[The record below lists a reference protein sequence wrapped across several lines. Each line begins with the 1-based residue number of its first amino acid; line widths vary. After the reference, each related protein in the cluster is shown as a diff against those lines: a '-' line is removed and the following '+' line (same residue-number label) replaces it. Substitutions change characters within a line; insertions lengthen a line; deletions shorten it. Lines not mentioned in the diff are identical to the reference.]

1 MFDLIPLIKAVGY
14 LGIFGIVFAESGL
27 FIGFFLPG
35 DSLLFT
41 AGFLASQGF
50 LNIWNLIFVIFI
62 GAVIGDNFGYAFGKK
77 VGPMIFKKE
86 DSFLF
91 HKDNLNKAKMFYEK
105 YGGKAVILARFMPG
119 IRTFAPILAGVGK
132 MKYSKFLAFNI
143 IGGALWGMGLPL
155 LGYYLGNVIPNI
167 DRYIVFIV
175 LLIILISV
183 SPMIWHVIK
192 DKTTRDRILNILY
205 KKTKYTNK
213 SRTFQRSIRPRWKD
227 FFNTHSSPQQ
237 ATEYSGKVR
246 DKLVV
251 FNWKMNPETLEGAID
266 IAKKSD
272 HKNIVIAPPFV
283 FIEEVGK
290 IIKKAELGAQDLF
303 YKDIKSGSFTGEI
316 SASELA
322 NLGVKYVI
330 IGHSERRAMGESDE
344 IISKKI
350 KTALGSGLVPILC
363 VGESQ
368 KESGIMNNELNASKE
383 FVRNQLEKDL
393 ALIHNSSF
401 LIRNSLIVAYE
412 PIWAI
417 GTGNNCSPEIALK
430 MIEFIKNILNSQ
442 LLIHN
447 SLILYGGS
455 VNPENINDFI
465 KYKGIDGVLVGGASL
480 DPKLFF

>member
-14 LGIFGIVFAESGL
+14 LGIFGIVFAESGF

-50 LNIWNLIFVIFI
+50 LNIWNLVFVIFI

-183 SPMIWHVIK
+183 SPMIWHVLK
-192 DKTTRDRILNILY
+192 DRNTRERILNILY
-205 KKTKYTNK
+205 KKTKYTN
-213 SRTFQRSIRPRWKD
+213 
-227 FFNTHSSPQQ
+227 
-237 ATEYSGKVR
+237 
-246 DKLVV
+246 KLVV

-350 KTALGSGLVPILC
+350 K
-363 VGESQ
+363 
-368 KESGIMNNELNASKE
+368 
-383 FVRNQLEKDL
+383 
-393 ALIHNSSF
+393 
-401 LIRNSLIVAYE
+401 
-412 PIWAI
+412 
-417 GTGNNCSPEIALK
+417 
-430 MIEFIKNILNSQ
+430 
-442 LLIHN
+442 
-447 SLILYGGS
+447 
-455 VNPENINDFI
+455 
-465 KYKGIDGVLVGGASL
+465 
-480 DPKLFF
+480 

>member
-1 MFDLIPLIKAVGY
+1 MFDLIPLIKAAGY

-35 DSLLFT
+35 DSLVFT

-50 LNIWNLIFVIFI
+50 LNIWDLAFLIFI
-62 GAVIGDNFGYAFGKK
+62 GAVIGDSFGYAFGKK

-91 HKDNLNKAKMFYEK
+91 HKDNLNKARFFYEK

-143 IGGALWGMGLPL
+143 IGGALWGGGLTL
-155 LGYYLGNVIPNI
+155 FGYYLGNVVPNI
-167 DRYIVFIV
+167 DRYIVLIV
-175 LLIILISV
+175 LLIIFISI
-183 SPMIWHVIK
+183 SPMIVHIFK
-192 DKTTRDRILNILY
+192 DKNTRDRILNNFRS
-205 KKTKYTNK
+205 KNKYAN
-213 SRTFQRSIRPRWKD
+213 
-227 FFNTHSSPQQ
+227 
-237 ATEYSGKVR
+237 
-246 DKLVV
+246 KLVV
-251 FNWKMNPETLEGAID
+251 FNWKMNPETLESAID

-272 HKNIVIAPPFV
+272 RENIVVAPPFI

-290 IIKKAELGAQDLF
+290 TIKKAKLGAQDLF
-303 YKDIKSGSFTGEI
+303 YKNAKSGAFTGEI
-316 SASELA
+316 SATELI

-330 IGHSERRAMGESDE
+330 IGHSERRAIGESDE

-350 KTALGSGLVPILC
+350 KTALDNELVPILC
-363 VGESQ
+363 VGESKQ
-368 KESGIMNNELNASKE
+368 ELGIMNNELSSAKE

-393 ALIHNSSF
+393 SFVHNSSF
-401 LIRNSLIVAYE
+401 TIHNSLIIAYE

-417 GTGNNCSPEIALK
+417 GTGNNCSPEVALE
-430 MIEFIKNILNSQ
+430 MIKFIKNIINSQ
-442 LLIHN
+442 FSIHN
-447 SLILYGGS
+447 SLVIYGGS
-455 VNPENINDFI
+455 VNSQNIKDFI
-465 KYKGIDGVLVGGASL
+465 KYPEIDGVLVGGASL